1 MNFRIKTTTASLL
14 RDGDVADGGLTRQA
28 GEEGM
33 DGGYKTTTASLLS
46 EGLNNRQKGDTEHRE
61 TNRG

>member
-1 MNFRIKTTTASLL
+1 ML